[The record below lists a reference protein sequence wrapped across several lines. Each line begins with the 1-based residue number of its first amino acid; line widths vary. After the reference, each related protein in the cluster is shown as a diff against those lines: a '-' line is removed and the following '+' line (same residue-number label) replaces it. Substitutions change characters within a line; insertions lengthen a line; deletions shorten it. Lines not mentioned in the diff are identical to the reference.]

1 MRSSDMARRLVL
13 SLGLLATWPFC
24 PTTAHAQS
32 EADRLRE
39 ALRGAIAQVRALED
53 QQAVLQARMT
63 EAERER
69 ERSKQEVA
77 AARAQIKAGEKAQAE
92 AVGEFNRR
100 LDERNE
106 ALEKWKLAYG
116 EAAGVARAKDAER
129 AKFEADSKSF
139 KASAKSCASRNIK
152 LVAIGNELLS
162 RLDEVHLGDMIAA
175 REPLIG
181 TKRVEIQNLL
191 QDYQDKI
198 LEQRANP

>member
-1 MRSSDMARRLVL
+1 MSRSIVAILA
-13 SLGLLATWPFC
+13 LLAASSSC
-24 PTTAHAQS
+24 PTSALAQS

-39 ALRGAIAQVRALED
+39 ALRGAIAQVRSLED

-69 ERSKQEVA
+69 ERLKQEVTA
-77 AARAQIKAGEKAQAE
+77 AKAQVKAGEKAQAE

-106 ALEKWKLAYG
+106 VLEKWKHAYE
-116 EAAGVARAKDAER
+116 EAADVARAKDAER
-129 AKFEADSKSF
+129 AKFEAGEKAF
-139 KASAKSCASRNIK
+139 KASAKTCASRNVK
-152 LVAIGNELLS
+152 LVAIGNELLG
-162 RLDEVHLGDMIAA
+162 RLDEVHFGDMLAA

-181 TKRVEIQNLL
+181 YKRVEVQNML

-198 LEQRANP
+198 LEQRASP